1 MQVEN
6 EYGIYPVCDHE
17 YMKYLQDLFEKVL
30 GKDEV
35 ILFTVNPAVD
45 RVMECGTIPTLFNTV
60 DFGPGKGLE
69 LYIFIFDLQ
78 SGYIFKIECVQL
90 EFISIW
96 FKILKKQLLVCIY
109 LALFTSLFDTLH
121 AFNLLFSLQS
131 FANHTRMDTANAK
144 TLSFAILKL

>member
-60 DFGPGKGLE
+60 DFGPG
-69 LYIFIFDLQ
+69 
-78 SGYIFKIECVQL
+78 
-90 EFISIW
+90 
-96 FKILKKQLLVCIY
+96 
-109 LALFTSLFDTLH
+109 
-121 AFNLLFSLQS
+121 N
-131 FANHTRMDTANAK
+131 
-144 TLSFAILKL
+144 